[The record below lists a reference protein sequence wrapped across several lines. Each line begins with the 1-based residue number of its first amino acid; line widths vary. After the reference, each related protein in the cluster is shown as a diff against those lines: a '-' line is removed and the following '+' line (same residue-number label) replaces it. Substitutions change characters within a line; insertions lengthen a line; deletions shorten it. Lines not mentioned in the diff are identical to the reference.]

1 MKNVLSRQMKLS
13 VIVCV
18 LLLLLSG
25 VAYAFPQAGKMPAT
39 QPGAPPVELAGKV
52 IETMNAGGYT
62 YVHLEK
68 DKQKI
73 WAAVPAMQVKVGDE
87 LALQSGQQMGPF
99 TSKSLDRTFET
110 IVFSAGPIQPIAAK
124 SEGQPQPA
132 AAATM
137 PEGHP
142 DISAAANQAK
152 AAGTAGSPPPVDLI
166 KSSGTVVES
175 FDSGG
180 YTYICLE
187 KDGQKSWAA
196 VPPVEVKVGA
206 DVSVRPGMEMPQF
219 TSKTLDRTFENII
232 FSPGIQIN

>member
-1 MKNVLSRQMKLS
+1 MKNVTSRQLKMS
-13 VIVCV
+13 VMVSV
-18 LLLLLSG
+18 LLLLLAG
-25 VAYAFPQAGKMPAT
+25 VAQAFPKAGQMPAT

-68 DKQKI
+68 GQQKI
-73 WAAVPAMQVKVGDE
+73 WAAVPAMEVKVGDE
-87 LALQSGQQMGPF
+87 LNLQSGKEMGPF
-99 TSKSLDRTFET
+99 TSKSLDRTFDK
-110 IVFSAGPIQPIAAK
+110 IVFSSGPVSPAGQP
-124 SEGQPQPA
+124 PQPA

-142 DISAAANQAK
+142 DISSAANQAK
-152 AAGTAGSPPPVDLI
+152 MADAAGSPPPVDLI
-166 KSSGTVVES
+166 KSSGTVVET
-175 FDSGG
+175 FNSGG

-219 TSKTLDRTFENII
+219 TSKTLNRTFENII

>member
-1 MKNVLSRQMKLS
+1 MKNVSSRQLKMS
-13 VIVCV
+13 VMVSV
-18 LLLLLSG
+18 LLLLLAG
-25 VAYAFPQAGKMPAT
+25 VAQAFPQAGKMPAA
-39 QPGAPPVELAGKV
+39 QSGAVELSGKV
-52 IETMNAGGYT
+52 IETMSAGGYT

-68 DKQKI
+68 DQQKI

-87 LALQSGQQMGPF
+87 LTLQSGQQMGPF
-99 TSKSLDRTFET
+99 TSKSLDRTFDT
-110 IVFSAGPIQPIAAK
+110 IVFSGGPIQPMAAK
-124 SEGQPQPA
+124 PGENSQPT

-142 DISAAANQAK
+142 DISSAGNQAK
-152 AAGTAGSPPPVDLI
+152 MADAAGSPPPVDLI

-196 VPPVEVKVGA
+196 VPPVKVKVGA
-206 DVSVRPGMEMPQF
+206 DVSVRPGMVMPQF
-219 TSKTLDRTFENII
+219 TSKTLERTFENII